1 MQRGEEPKEKSGG
14 RAVTVLVTEEHL
26 RKIIEYDLLKVVEI
40 SDPVKLSR
48 VVQKVHGRRLGASG
62 PAMA

>member
-1 MQRGEEPKEKSGG
+1 M
-14 RAVTVLVTEEHL
+14 TVLLTEEHL